1 MRLLVIA
8 NHVAFARGGAE
19 AHTQGLLGALQAAG
33 HQAEA
38 LRLPF
43 CYRPA
48 SAIESRMD
56 AAQTLDLGPE
66 TDLGVDAVISLQFP
80 GWGVRHP
87 HHVAWILHQ
96 HRAAYE
102 LFDAARAAPEERE
115 LRERI
120 HAFDRAHLGAVRHRF
135 ANSRRVAERLQRN
148 LGLTAEPLY
157 HPPPAAE
164 QLAPGESWGYIF
176 CPSRLESLKRQD
188 LLIEAAAR
196 LREPVP
202 ILIAGNGGQRS
213 RLQQAI
219 HHRGLEDRVRLV
231 GYLSEAEKRV
241 AYAHALAVFFG
252 PHDEDL
258 GYVTLEAMLC
268 AKPVITC
275 ADSGGPLEF
284 VRHGATGWVTR
295 PDPEAVAEAISEAA
309 ARPERTARMGREA
322 LAHYQTLNLS
332 WPRTVRRLLA
342 ALE

>member
-19 AHTQGLLGALQAAG
+19 AHTQGLLGALKAAG
-33 HQAEA
+33 HHADA

-43 CYRPA
+43 CHRPA
-48 SAIESRMD
+48 SAIESRMQ

-80 GWGVRHP
+80 GWGAQHP
-87 HHVAWILHQ
+87 RHVAWILHQ

-102 LFDAARAAPEERE
+102 LFDAARAAPEEVD

-135 ANSRRVAERLQRN
+135 ANSRRVADRLQNN
-148 LGLTAEPLY
+148 LGLAAEPLY
-157 HPPPAAE
+157 HPPPAAG
-164 QLAPGESWGYIF
+164 QLAPGDSWGYIF

-202 ILIAGNGGQRS
+202 ILIAGEGGQRA
-213 RLQQAI
+213 RLQDTI
-219 HHRGLEDRVRLV
+219 HHLGLEHQVRLV
-231 GYLSEAEKRV
+231 GHLSEAEKRV

-252 PHDEDL
+252 PQDEDL

-268 AKPVITC
+268 GKPVITC
-275 ADSGGPLEF
+275 TDSGGPLEF
-284 VRHGATGWVTR
+284 VRPGATGWVTE

-322 LAHYQTLNLS
+322 LSQYQALNLT

-342 ALE
+342 ALG

>member
-1 MRLLVIA
+1 MKLLVIA
-8 NHVAFARGGAE
+8 NHLAFARGGAE
-19 AHTQGLLGALQAAG
+19 AHTQGLVQALQDAG

-48 SAIESRMD
+48 SAILSRME

-66 TDLGVDAVISLQFP
+66 TDFGVDAVISLQFP
-80 GWGVRHP
+80 GWGVQHPRHI
-87 HHVAWILHQ
+87 AWIMHQ

-102 LFDAARAAPEERE
+102 LFDADSAGPEERDW
-115 LRERI
+115 RDRI
-120 HAFDRAHLGAVRHRF
+120 HAFDRVHLGSLHQRF
-135 ANSRRVAERLQRN
+135 ANSRRVAERLNHN
-148 LGLTAEPLY
+148 LGLLAEPLY
-157 HPPPAAE
+157 HPPPTAA
-164 QLAPGESWGYIF
+164 QWMSGESWGYIF

-202 ILIAGNGGQRS
+202 ILIAGEGGQRD

-219 HHRGLEDRVRLV
+219 HQHGLEHQVRLV
-231 GYLSEAEKRV
+231 GHLSEAEKRV

-258 GYVTLEAMLC
+258 GYVTLEAMLS

-275 ADSGGPLEF
+275 TDSGGPLEF
-284 VRHGATGWVTR
+284 VQHGVTGWVA
-295 PDPEAVAEAISEAA
+295 PPEPEAVAAAISEAA
-309 ARPERTARMGREA
+309 AQPERSARMGREA
-322 LAHYQTLNLS
+322 LAQYRALDLS
-332 WPRTVRRLLA
+332 WANTVQRLLA
-342 ALE
+342 ALG